1 MRLTPEPA
9 LCEEED
15 TSMTTTAWIV
25 LFVLFVGLHLF
36 MHRGHGTHRGAGA
49 SRARDHGGHGA
60 HESAPN
66 DAGSTAET
74 EQHRH
79 GGC

>member
-1 MRLTPEPA
+1 
-9 LCEEED
+9 
-15 TSMTTTAWIV
+15 MTTTAWIL

-36 MHRGHGTHRGAGA
+36 MHRGHGRHREPDA
-49 SRARDHGGHGA
+49 SRGGGGTRGA
-60 HESAPN
+60 HESGPN
-66 DAGSTAET
+66 DAGSATET